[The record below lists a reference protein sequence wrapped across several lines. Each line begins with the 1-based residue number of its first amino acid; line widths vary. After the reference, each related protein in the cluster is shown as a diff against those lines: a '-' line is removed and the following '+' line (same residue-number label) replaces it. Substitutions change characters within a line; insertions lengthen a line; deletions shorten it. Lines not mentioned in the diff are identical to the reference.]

1 MFLEKKVVISPL
13 FAHLKKKK
21 IELTLHIYWNLNLV
35 HAECMYVE
43 VDNAMTDE

>member
-13 FAHLKKKK
+13 FAHLKKKL
-21 IELTLHIYWNLNLV
+21 EPTLHIYWNLNLV

>member
-1 MFLEKKVVISPL
+1 MFLEKKSSDIPT
-13 FAHLKKKK
+13 FCTFEKKKL
-21 IELTLHIYWNLNLV
+21 ELTLHIYWNLNLV